1 MSAKDMIHETVKNAL
16 VKDGWTITADP
27 YTIQYGDDRLYA
39 DLAAERTLAAER
51 KGQKII
57 VEIKSFVGQSDIQS
71 FKVALG
77 QYMLYLPLL
86 AEVAPDY
93 TLYLAVSSLAY
104 NDALQRES
112 IKVALAYN
120 QVRLIVVQ
128 LKIEEIVQWIH

>member
-16 VKDGWTITADP
+16 IKDGWAITADP
-27 YTIQYGDDRLYA
+27 YTIRYGNDRLYA

-51 KGQKII
+51 EGQKII
-57 VEIKSFVGQSDIQS
+57 VEIKSFTGQSDIQS

-86 AEVAPDY
+86 AEVAPDHM
-93 TLYLAVSSLAY
+93 LYLAVSSIAY

-112 IKVALAYN
+112 IRVALAYN

-128 LKIEEIVQWIH
+128 LKTEEIVQWIQ